1 MGEVMVGFVF
11 SDSIVHNRV
20 AEPELPVVSSNKPEL
35 RLRPRTRTA
44 QGRKHEVEVEAL
56 KLQDVSEVTKSHFIS

>member
-1 MGEVMVGFVF
+1 MVGFVF

-44 QGRKHEVEVEAL
+44 QGRKHEGR
-56 KLQDVSEVTKSHFIS
+56 SRRP